1 MSHVDHT
8 RDSLT
13 GEVLSGSISIPMEQ
27 FERARPD
34 SLWDTVQIDD
44 VAKIA
49 NTVLIYW
56 IGHGK
61 GHSVIIEVFEF
72 K

>member
-1 MSHVDHT
+1 MSHVDYT

-13 GEVLSGSISIPMEQ
+13 GEVLSASISIPMEQ
-27 FERARPD
+27 FERVRPD
-34 SLWDTVQIDD
+34 SLWDTVQIND

-56 IGHGK
+56 TGHDEGQ
-61 GHSVIIEVFEF
+61 SVITKVYEF